1 MFCRSFFF
9 GSRCYTSLVAN
20 AYSAAFFVPYKLF
33 FCCPAESNLTA
44 ESTWVAWP
52 WLTVQHY
59 GLHPSG
65 HWLLAFSRGPRAESR
80 GTGLRRVKS
89 AAQFPSVFLRFQNA
103 VVLTKTISS
112 VFLRSPPFSSVFL
125 CFFYT
130 VCATFSSPT
139 PDGLVGQTIRLEPAL
154 CDKDQGLLDP
164 FLCLVAFDGVGWSDW
179 TGDVAD
185 TFLRRALGW
194 HSFLHGWM
202 SCPGI
207 TEDVVRAK
215 GLDGSG

>member
-59 GLHPSG
+59 GPHPSAIG
-65 HWLLAFSRGPRAESR
+65 LFGSSRGPRAESR

-164 FLCLVAFDGVGWSDW
+164 FLCFVAFDGVGWSEW
-179 TGDVAD
+179 TGEVAD
-185 TFLRRALGW
+185 TFLRRALVW
-194 HSFLHGWM
+194 RSFLHG
-202 SCPGI
+202 
-207 TEDVVRAK
+207 
-215 GLDGSG
+215 